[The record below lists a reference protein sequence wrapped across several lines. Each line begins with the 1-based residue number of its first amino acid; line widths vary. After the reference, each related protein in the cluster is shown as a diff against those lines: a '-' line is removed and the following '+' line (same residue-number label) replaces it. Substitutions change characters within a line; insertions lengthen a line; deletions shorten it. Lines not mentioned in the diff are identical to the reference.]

1 MKNPAEIQ
9 SVRKRGGICDN
20 NEVGMKLEDQVN
32 CRIEEHRAALFK
44 IIALL
49 GDGQI
54 SITEA
59 RRRSRLPDFRILA
72 LCDHRP

>member
-20 NEVGMKLEDQVN
+20 KVGMKLEDQVN
-32 CRIEEHRAALFK
+32 RRIEEHRAALFK

-59 RRRSRLPDFRILA
+59 RRRGRA
-72 LCDHRP
+72 ARPGIAGNS